1 MVTKTVRI
9 AAHLGKLKRNS
20 KKRTRGLRMKDIS
33 TDRTIVR
40 TRSGKKEAIQKLKI
54 ISPMK
59 VRTFN
64 NGLFDRDGN

>member
-33 TDRTIVR
+33 TDRTSVS
-40 TRSGKKEAIQKLKI
+40 TRAGKNEAIQKLKI
-54 ISPMK
+54 ISPIK
-59 VRTFN
+59 ARTFMR
-64 NGLFDRDGN
+64 GLLEIEGS